1 MITEEFPKL
10 SPQIKALGDRDW
22 CQLPCAVLAQALL
35 RLFYFIPR
43 ALACQLLL
51 KLSFVSIFQGIIM
64 IAPPWMGTLL
74 ERGMARAVSGK
85 SHQVTPFQALQTPCT
100 ICPCQLLLLLLLL
113 VAGCPDGPDGP
124 EALRQEG
131 RDKGNV
137 GAHLLPTLHS
147 EVLVM
152 PGWSPGV
159 LSSSVCSSMPHPQP
173 HPNFV
178 STEEL
183 EGCEKQCGSTGPPR
197 QEFPEQ
203 KEHQSPVSYKLP
215 QFDTPVATHTLCP
228 HLSQAKPPPEHLE
241 SPPWYMPRKPSTFT
255 IFIRQSIREAKAGK
269 GN

>member
-10 SPQIKALGDRDW
+10 SPHIKALGDRDW

-152 PGWSPGV
+152 PGWSLGV

-178 STEEL
+178 STKEI
-183 EGCEKQCGSTGPPR
+183 EGCEKQCGSTGP
-197 QEFPEQ
+197 
-203 KEHQSPVSYKLP
+203 
-215 QFDTPVATHTLCP
+215 TPPGVP
-228 HLSQAKPPPEHLE
+228 
-241 SPPWYMPRKPSTFT
+241 
-255 IFIRQSIREAKAGK
+255 
-269 GN
+269 